1 MGTKGRVALGTLPL
15 AGLIAATHAL
25 EAEYVEALGQHCVL
39 LAGVAAGAGQACLE
53 QTEAAGLE
61 QLRQCPRSRLS
72 PPSGSCF

>member
-39 LAGVAAGAGQACLE
+39 LAGVAAGAGQACLVLLDLLL
-53 QTEAAGLE
+53 QDLISICIN
-61 QLRQCPRSRLS
+61 LHLPL
-72 PPSGSCF
+72 FL